1 MNINLSTNK
10 RKKILSLIVTIL
22 LILPVFY
29 ITSLRPVF
37 ADEINNSAD
46 SNTVPSVFTEVLT
59 PLSIPYYDITITNS
73 FGDDVTDSWIFII
86 EKYAYTDNHSLV
98 KKILDREGLSITAVS
113 NNPVLKASER
123 QHFYRTFNEIGSAGG
138 YTKEWTVGLGGSIT
152 YNRRTNKITSAS
164 TPTIG
169 LADANFG
176 TAFSPWIGNISTGR
190 TVYTSKVLFYASYN
204 MYAGIDF
211 GNYNVSF
218 YAYPSF

>member
-1 MNINLSTNK
+1 MNMNIRK
-10 RKKILSLIVTIL
+10 RILSLLATIL
-22 LILPVFY
+22 LTLSAVYMTLP
-29 ITSLRPVF
+29 SPVF
-37 ADEINNSAD
+37 ADEIN
-46 SNTVPSVFTEVLT
+46 SNTNNNNTIPSVFTEVFT
-59 PLSIPYYDITITNS
+59 PLSISCYDITITNS

-86 EKYAYTDNHSLV
+86 EKYAYAGNHLLV
-98 KKILDREGLSITAVS
+98 KDLLDREGLSITAVC
-113 NNPVLKASER
+113 NKPVLKASRR
-123 QHFYRTFNEIGSAGG
+123 QHFYKTFNEIGSAGG
-138 YTKEWTVGLGGSIT
+138 YTKEWIVGLGGSIT
-152 YNRRTNKITSAS
+152 YNLRTNKITSAS

-169 LADANFG
+169 LVNANFG